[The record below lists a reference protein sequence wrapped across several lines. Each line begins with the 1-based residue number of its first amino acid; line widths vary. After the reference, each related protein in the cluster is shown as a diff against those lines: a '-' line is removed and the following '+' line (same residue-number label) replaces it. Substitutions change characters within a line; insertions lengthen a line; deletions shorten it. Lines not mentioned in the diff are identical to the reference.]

1 MSILLFVVI
10 SVVLLGNQY
19 LHKTDNGDILRIS
32 ADSGTSSVV
41 LANTTLVCWLIC
53 NICRNWKRYWIS
65 CFALHIPWNQC
76 LICCFCPSFVDRIS
90 TRQAQL
96 CCLLTKSLLFCD
108 TAIQRYKCTLH
119 PRMKL
124 ENKGLGATER
134 LREHEGNAG
143 GWMNVI
149 DVCEGTVKLSRQKEK
164 RLVLSVSLAEES
176 SLPEGKKIIW
186 IKCGWRVITRRAR
199 LDALSE
205 KTV

>member
-1 MSILLFVVI
+1 MGILLFVVI

-32 ADSGTSSVV
+32 ADNGTSSLV

-65 CFALHIPWNQC
+65 CFALHSPWNQC

-96 CCLLTKSLLFCD
+96 RCLLTKSLLFCD

-124 ENKGLGATER
+124 GNKGLGTTER
-134 LREHEGNAG
+134 LRERGKCRRMDVWCLWGN
-143 GWMNVI
+143 
-149 DVCEGTVKLSRQKEK
+149 SQ
-164 RLVLSVSLAEES
+164 AELGRREFTAR
-176 SLPEGKKIIW
+176 GKKNHVDKKW
-186 IKCGWRVITRRAR
+186 ME
-199 LDALSE
+199 S
-205 KTV
+205 